1 MAQLTHEQYDLLE
14 RAITEK
20 RRIAVMRR
28 GTEYV
33 VVPSRLAVDGGR
45 EALQARHPSG
55 SMMTF
60 YIDEVQSI
68 EVVQ

>member
-14 RAITEK
+14 RAIIDK
-20 RRIAVMRR
+20 RRIALMRR

-33 VVPSRLAVDGGR
+33 VVPARLSVEGGR
-45 EALQARHPSG
+45 EAIQARHPSG
-55 SMMTF
+55 NSMTF

-68 EVVQ
+68 EAVK

>member
-14 RAITEK
+14 RAIIDK

-33 VVPSRLAVDGGR
+33 VVPSRLAVERGR
-45 EALQARHPSG
+45 EALYARHPSG
-55 SMMTF
+55 SVLTF
-60 YIDEVQSI
+60 YIDEVESL
-68 EVVQ
+68 EVVK

>member
-14 RAITEK
+14 RAITDR

-33 VVPSRLAVDGGR
+33 VVPARLSLEHGR
-45 EALQARHPSG
+45 EAIHARHPSG
-55 SMMTF
+55 SLMTF
-60 YIDEVQSI
+60 FIDEVESV
-68 EVVQ
+68 EVVK